1 MRLANYAFWFTQW
14 LGKHRWPIG
23 FICDFHPT
31 APVRIPST
39 PYMVNLIYSNWT
51 STSCHLVVNNKENW
65 NKNQRGVCPIFLLF
79 LGGRGPLGGG
89 RPVTHWHSYPG
100 LGIMHKRNWCHP
112 KQSEQWLTL
121 WWRPLLCRTGDRIR
135 NSWDQHFR
143 TLFAVTTWTLFY
155 E

>member
-1 MRLANYAFWFTQW
+1 MLFGLRNGWA
-14 LGKHRWPIG
+14 
-23 FICDFHPT
+23 
-31 APVRIPST
+31 ST
-39 PYMVNLIYSNWT
+39 DGPLDSSVT
-51 STSCHLVVNNKENW
+51 SILRPQFEYQAHHIWWIWYIQIELLPVVNNKENW

-100 LGIMHKRNWCHP
+100 LGIMHKRNWCYP